1 MVPLRY
7 RSTILILALTAFV
20 VAPFALCAQSFGAT
34 SADLQGDDFEQAARE
49 ADKVPVDVNIEPV
62 DAALVGVWEL
72 AFPDTDAAWKWVIRI
87 QANGR
92 YSLTTDGPGQL
103 PGHSGAF
110 QGAGGHWSLES
121 NQGMAWV
128 DGGTYSFPEGPDGK
142 ILSLVGKHGAGVWT
156 RR

>member
-1 MVPLRY
+1 MPLPY
-7 RSTILILALTAFV
+7 CSALTTLALAAFIL
-20 VAPFALCAQSFGAT
+20 APFALGAQSSSAT
-34 SADLQGDDFEQAARE
+34 SAGLQGDDLEQPTDD
-49 ADKVPVDVNIEPV
+49 ADKMPVNAIIEPM

-72 AFPDTDAAWKWVIRI
+72 AFPDTDAVWKWVIHI

-110 QGAGGHWSLES
+110 QGAGGHWSLQS
-121 NQGMAWV
+121 SQGVAWV

-142 ILSLVGKHGAGVWT
+142 TLSLVGKHGPGAWT